1 MNQTDKKTGFFGI
14 IISQSVILVAGVMLL
29 LWGDIN
35 WRYWGFDPLVDLLL
49 ALTAAFLTYG
59 IIYIV
64 YLYGGAFSAR
74 LLADVQKITVYFSD
88 YSWFKISCVAL
99 LAGVGEE
106 LLFRIAL
113 QSWLVNYVPVYLAIF
128 APALVFGLLHFLS
141 WPYFIAATLMGL
153 VFGVSYHLTQ
163 SAMLVIVWHAV
174 YDLIALGVIIKY
186 PHVLGL
192 SPRANKNPFLS

>member
-1 MNQTDKKTGFFGI
+1 MNKTDKKPGFFGI
-14 IISQSVILVAGVMLL
+14 IISQSVILVAGVILL

-49 ALTAAFLTYG
+49 ALMAAFLTYG

-64 YLYGGAFSAR
+64 YLYGSAFSAS

-113 QSWLVNYVPVYLAIF
+113 QSWLVNHIPVYLAII

-192 SPRANKNPFLS
+192 PSRANKNPFLS